1 MSATGTAIRAVWI
14 IAFAVIALA
23 FVDRMKPATP
33 RRPIVV
39 RVDNKPAPLYREP
52 TPDQK
57 WRSLGKLSGGA
68 LLLGTLLACVLGFM
82 LAIALQLVGGLLRA

>member
-1 MSATGTAIRAVWI
+1 MSATGTAVRAVWI

-52 TPDQK
+52 SPDQR
-57 WRSLGKLSGGA
+57 WRSFGKLTAGSV
-68 LLLGTLLACVLGFM
+68 LLGTLLACVLGFM
-82 LAIALQLVGGLLRA
+82 FAIALQLVGGLLRA